1 MGLSNINN
9 SNPIQQNQKP
19 VNTNALNAVSVLV
32 KGKEVQISRSRLKK
46 VAKGLAKFAFLTGET
61 NNEEEYSKEVEED
74 LMEALVLLKKKRNK
88 K

>member
-32 KGKEVQISRSRLKK
+32 KGKEVQISRNRLKK

-74 LMEALVLLKKKRNK
+74 LMEALALLKKKRNK